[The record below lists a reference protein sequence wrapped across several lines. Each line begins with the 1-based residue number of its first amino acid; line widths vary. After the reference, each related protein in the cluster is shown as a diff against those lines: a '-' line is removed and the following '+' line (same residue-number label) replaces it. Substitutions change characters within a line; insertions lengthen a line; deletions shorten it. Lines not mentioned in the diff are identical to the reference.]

1 MPKSVYDFKQ
11 MKENLKN
18 MTGKKKKDYVDER
31 FYKLKFDENNK
42 ANVVIRFLPPKSGS
56 GLPIVKKLDHFVK
69 LNGGWFVED
78 CPRTLEKK
86 CPVCEWL
93 YKQGQDNYNQYKNI
107 YARTHF
113 YANILVLN
121 DPLTPSNNGKVF
133 LFQFGKGIMNMISDK
148 ISPESAIDEECDIFD
163 YAEGMDFKLKA
174 TYRENN
180 GTKFPDYR
188 ESQFSEKRPVTING
202 QVAPESFLDTLDGK
216 MHDLSEFVDE
226 SRFKSYDE
234 LWSKFVEKM
243 NLLVP
248 APETNESAPAHKAA
262 PEFNPEAAPAP
273 AAAPKPANSN
283 VNEFANGA
291 DTLTDDFFA
300 NL

>member
-1 MPKSVYDFKQ
+1 MPKNVYDFKQ
-11 MKENLKN
+11 MKEGLKN
-18 MTGKKKKDYVDER
+18 LTGKKKDYSDDR

-42 ANVVIRFLPPKSGS
+42 ANAVIRFLPPKSGS
-56 GLPIVKKLDHFVK
+56 GLPIVKKLDHFVR
-69 LNGGWFVED
+69 LSNGWFVED

-93 YKQGQDNYNQYKNI
+93 YKQGKDEYERLKNI

-121 DPLTPSNNGKVF
+121 DPLTPTNNGKVF

-174 TYRENN
+174 TYRDSN
-180 GTKFPDYR
+180 GSRFPDYR

-202 QVAPESFLDTLDGK
+202 QRAPESFLETLDEK
-216 MHDLSEFVDE
+216 MYDLSEFTDPA
-226 SRFKSYDE
+226 RFKSYDE
-234 LWSKFVEKM
+234 IWTKFVEKM

-248 APETNESAPAHKAA
+248 DSEVSTAPA
-262 PEFNPEAAPAP
+262 AAPAP
-273 AAAPKPANSN
+273 APEATRRPAAEDIPQQPKSN
-283 VNEFANGA
+283 VNEFANGQ
-291 DTLTDDFFA
+291 DTLGEDFFA